1 MVSERQKTCKK
12 IVRMEFFAVFL
23 LWTIV
28 QLNFPA
34 SPELTTQLQKL
45 RLWLEQCA
53 ALNSINLFNQDTLCV
68 ISLKDK
74 HQRMRKEIWLQKMT
88 RKAVLFDQ
96 ERGIMR
102 VNRCLSLSLC
112 FVKHLAY
119 SFLQQY
125 RYNWHKGE
133 ISIQNYFHSIFVS
146 LFLLLWVSLMKF
158 KMRVHLGNYFYFEIC
173 LRWFLW
179 PTNLSVSN

>member
-112 FVKHLAY
+112 FVKHLLLFTAIQIQLTQRRNLHPKLF
-119 SFLQQY
+119 SFDFCVIVFAFMS
-125 RYNWHKGE
+125 KFDE
-133 ISIQNYFHSIFVS
+133 I
-146 LFLLLWVSLMKF
+146 
-158 KMRVHLGNYFYFEIC
+158 
-173 LRWFLW
+173 
-179 PTNLSVSN
+179 